1 MQVQDLVW
9 QFRVPELSDF
19 RQYVCSLPANTLMGM
34 GAFAA
39 ITTYWYAT
47 RPRALKP
54 PCDLTMQS
62 VEVEVHILHP
72 ILTSSPRHVLF
83 TAYRLTRPS

>member
-1 MQVQDLVW
+1 MQVQDLIW
-9 QFRVPELSDF
+9 NFWVPELGDF
-19 RQYVCSLPANTLMGM
+19 RQYVRSLPTNTLMGM

-54 PCDLTMQS
+54 PCDLSMQS
-62 VEVEVHILHP
+62 VEMQVQTLQHHTLSE
-72 ILTSSPRHVLF
+72 R
-83 TAYRLTRPS
+83 

>member
-1 MQVQDLVW
+1 MQVQDLIW
-9 QFRVPELSDF
+9 QFRVPELADF

-62 VEVEVHILHP
+62 VEMEVQILQHDTQ
-72 ILTSSPRHVLF
+72 TSLNAETF
-83 TAYRLTRPS
+83 DKL